1 MNTIKKILFFFNFA
15 SKIKTILF
23 VLSNFIL
30 SILEIIG
37 LAMLIPILMLF
48 FQTDQVVSSDV
59 LKNVSTFISK
69 NLSEN
74 IIILIIFSIF
84 LFKSFFYI
92 FLINWKLKFVNQISI
107 LISKNLLKKYM
118 NGNQEYFNKKNS
130 GELLRNVINENR
142 KIIKSLSASADLLID
157 LTFLIV
163 ALTFLIFVN
172 FKITLTIF
180 IFFFIFTLVYFL
192 LFKGLLIKLANK
204 NIFLIS
210 DALKFLIECFKGYSE
225 IFINNKQ
232 NFFINRYIDKDQ
244 LILKYTRYQG
254 VIKVLPRTL
263 LELTIIIIALYFLIS
278 FSDLNNNLNFIF
290 FNLTIY
296 GTVFFRLYPSIGKSI
311 SNLQNIISVKPSLNL
326 IFDEINKNL
335 KIDDRKKFF
344 LETDYN
350 VESIILKNVSFN
362 YDRNK
367 LILNNINKKIRKNSI
382 IGITGESGRG
392 KTTLIHLLSGIL
404 TPTQGNI
411 FIDRHKLEDISNWT
425 DKIAYVSQKPF
436 IMDSSIR
443 DNVCFGDKLDEI
455 EETRINEIYALA
467 GLEDFINNLN
477 QRDLTRIG
485 ESGNFASG
493 GQIQRIGIARALYK
507 KAQVI
512 LLDEITSNLDDKIK
526 NKILK
531 NLIDLKKD
539 RIIFLISHDKKILDY
554 CDDYINL

>member
-278 FSDLNNNLNFIF
+278 FSDLNNNLKFIF